1 MSVNFEEIRSKF
13 LIETNSVSALVF
25 EPLIAKKVVINFTG
39 MNLGKFERWSWF
51 KERYDNNDN
60 TLYICL
66 KDDEHLFFLDRST
79 NPNFVK
85 EHIEF
90 INQFLTK
97 HKLTSKDIT
106 FTGSSM
112 GGYAA
117 IYYAFLLDA
126 KAAIVANPL
135 CNLKSAKLH
144 MYSLWTRKML
154 DLGKHWKELE
164 REILNH
170 KSQPK
175 IYIINCQYPADVS
188 AAKDLLK
195 SFEKLKISYLREQ
208 SSLDTHTDLLNKETL
223 FKILINF

>member
-1 MSVNFEEIRSKF
+1 MSEYFEDILSKF

-25 EPLIAKKVVINFTG
+25 EPTIANKVVINFTG

-60 TLYICL
+60 TVYICL

-79 NPNFVK
+79 NTSFVK
-85 EHIEF
+85 EHLDF
-90 INQFLTK
+90 INHYLDK
-97 HKLTSKDIT
+97 HKLTSKDVI

-126 KAAIVANPL
+126 KGAIVANPL
-135 CNLKSAKLH
+135 CNLESAKLH
-144 MYSLWTRKML
+144 QYNLWQRKML
-154 DLGKHWKELE
+154 ELGNYWIDLDQT
-164 REILNH
+164 ILDY
-170 KSQPK
+170 KSDPK
-175 IYIINCQYPADVS
+175 IYIISSQYPPDIN

-195 SFEKLKISYLREQ
+195 SFEKLKITYIREQ

-223 FKILINF
+223 FKIIQ